1 MSGTNT
7 QSMEST
13 TTKASKEESNPYDRG
28 DLALSSSPGHTDM
41 TDRKEA
47 ITQLAPET
55 GPYTGPAPGS
65 DFFLRINRAT
75 STDAE
80 INAAHERQSR
90 AIRQHFERLAGVTQ
104 EQSIRN
110 MENYLASI
118 KPAVSDETVSPPAS
132 RHSQV
137 SISPPAS
144 RHSQVSTPPVMND
157 VKTDAPA
164 PASNND
170 ARTEPAPRELSK
182 KPAGQAKT
190 GTQTRLPAELLGIL
204 RNAMIVMLLYRTFK
218 AMDFV
223 TESMQAMLGRSW
235 AGSLMSCVVTGVAL
249 PLVCGFAIWWVT
261 DKKW

>member
-41 TDRKEA
+41 TDRTEA

-80 INAAHERQSR
+80 IDAAHERQSR

-104 EQSIRN
+104 EQSIRH

-137 SISPPAS
+137 ST
-144 RHSQVSTPPVMND
+144 TPLMD
-157 VKTDAPA
+157 GAKTDVPA
-164 PASNND
+164 PVSSSNARDESIPPEFSKRLASQ
-170 ARTEPAPRELSK
+170 ATTSTRPRPS
-182 KPAGQAKT
+182 T
-190 GTQTRLPAELLGIL
+190 GLLGIL

-218 AMDFV
+218 AMDYA
-223 TESMQAMLGRSW
+223 TESMQAMLGSSC
-235 AGSLMSCVVTGVAL
+235 AGSFMSFLVTGVAL
-249 PLVCGFAIWWVT
+249 PLVCAFATWWVT
-261 DKKW
+261 DKE